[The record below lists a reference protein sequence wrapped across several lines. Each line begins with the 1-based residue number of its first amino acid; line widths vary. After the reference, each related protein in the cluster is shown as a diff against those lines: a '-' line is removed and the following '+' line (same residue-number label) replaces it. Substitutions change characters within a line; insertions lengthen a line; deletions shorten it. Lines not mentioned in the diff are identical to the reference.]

1 LISEVTTF
9 VGRGDDLREADRLLA
24 TARLLTLIG
33 PGGVGKTRLAQHVA
47 GRAKAKFRDGVVFV
61 ELEAVTDPGL
71 LPQVAASELG
81 LRDVATARQLLPYL
95 SGKNMLVVLDN
106 CEHMA
111 QACRAFVNEVLAAAP
126 DVRFL
131 ATSRHVLGAGGEQL
145 LPVRPLAVPD
155 KAKGAEDDA
164 VTLFKDRARYAL
176 PNFRLSDDN
185 WETVL
190 GICSRL
196 DGIPLAIELVVPW
209 LRVLSAK
216 DVLSRLDDTFTVI
229 TAEAAARPSRQQTLI
244 AAVDWSYALC
254 APDEQLL
261 WARAAVFSGGF
272 TVEAVVQVCADERI
286 PPTAV
291 LRLLGGLV
299 DKSVLIRDEVDG
311 TTRLR
316 MLYTLRQYGLQ
327 LLAESQD
334 ERRIRGRHLE
344 YQLAVVEKCAA
355 EWLGPNQVE
364 LAAITRR
371 EHNNL
376 RSALE
381 FALADDEHHE
391 IGAKLATALQY
402 YWLDCGFI
410 GEGRRWLDRV
420 LELDDLRQDITQN
433 ALWINAYC
441 LIALGDVPAGRA
453 LAEQAVEI
461 AEQTGDPLMMANA
474 LLAHGGAAFV
484 GGDLERGQT
493 RYEESVRQYAL
504 ADVIDCQTILTY
516 AALGMCAAFAGNFD
530 RAVTAA
536 ERAIELADAHGERW
550 TRSYAHYAVAVATW
564 QTGRPAEAARHALI
578 GIRIKDQFNDLLGLS
593 LLVELV
599 AWIAASAGAMPKAAE
614 VLGVAGAL
622 WRHTGGEVFLAS
634 DNWAVPHQRC
644 EQAARA
650 ALGDERYEA
659 NHAKGTAGATTV
671 DDAVAYT
678 LKVATSLAAAHAP
691 ASKALTGRELE
702 VAELAAAG
710 AANKEIA
717 ARLVISTRTAEKHLA
732 NILKKLGFT
741 SRAQLAAWI
750 ADRRVRGK

>member
-1 LISEVTTF
+1 MISEVTTF
-9 VGRGDDLREADRLLA
+9 VGRGDDLREAATLLE

-47 GRAKAKFRDGVVFV
+47 GQARRRFQDGVVFV

-81 LRDVATARQLLPYL
+81 LRDVAVETTRQLLSFL
-95 SGKNMLVVLDN
+95 SGKNLLVVLDN

-111 QACRAFVNEVLAAAP
+111 QACREFVNEVLVAAP
-126 DVRFL
+126 EVRVL
-131 ATSRHVLGAGGEQL
+131 ATSRHVLGASGEQL
-145 LPVRPLAVPD
+145 LPVRPLAVPA
-155 KAKGAEDDA
+155 KAKDTEDDA
-164 VTLFKDRARYAL
+164 VTLFKDRATNAL
-176 PNFRLSDDN
+176 PNFRLNDDN
-185 WETVL
+185 WDTVL

-209 LRVLSAK
+209 LRVLSAR
-216 DVLSRLDDTFTVI
+216 DVLSRLDDTFTLI

-272 TVEAVVQVCADERI
+272 TVEAVVQVCADDRI

-299 DKSVLIRDEVDG
+299 DKSVLIRDETGGV
-311 TTRLR
+311 TRLR
-316 MLYTLRQYGLQ
+316 MLYTIRQYGLQ

-334 ERRIRGRHLE
+334 ERRTRHRHLE
-344 YQLAVVEKCAA
+344 YLLALAEKCAA
-355 EWLGPNQVE
+355 EWLGPDQVT
-364 LAAITRR
+364 LAAITRA
-371 EHNNL
+371 EHNNI

-381 FALADDEHHE
+381 FALTEDEHK
-391 IGAKLATALQY
+391 GARLATALQY

-420 LELDDLRQDITQN
+420 LEIDLPADIRQN

-441 LIALGDVPAGRA
+441 LIALGEVPAGRI
-453 LAEQAVEI
+453 LSLDAVEI
-461 AEQTGDPLMMANA
+461 AGQTGDPFMMGNA

-484 GGDLERGQT
+484 GGELELGQT
-493 RYEESVRQYAL
+493 LYEEAVQQYA
-504 ADVIDCQTILTY
+504 AANVIDCQTILSY

-536 ERAIELADAHGERW
+536 ERAINLADAHGERW
-550 TRSYAHYAVAVATW
+550 VRSYAHYAMAVATW
-564 QTGRPAEAARHALI
+564 QTGRPAEAARHAMT

-634 DNWAVPHQRC
+634 DNWAVPHKRC

-659 NHAKGTAGATTV
+659 NHAKGMAGSTTV
-671 DDAVAYT
+671 DDAVAHT
-678 LKVATSLAAAHAP
+678 LKVATSLAAAHP
-691 ASKALTGRELE
+691 PTSNALTSRELE

-750 ADRRVRGK
+750 AGRRAKGT

>member
-1 LISEVTTF
+1 
-9 VGRGDDLREADRLLA
+9 
-24 TARLLTLIG
+24 
-33 PGGVGKTRLAQHVA
+33 
-47 GRAKAKFRDGVVFV
+47 
-61 ELEAVTDPGL
+61 
-71 LPQVAASELG
+71 
-81 LRDVATARQLLPYL
+81 
-95 SGKNMLVVLDN
+95 
-106 CEHMA
+106 
-111 QACRAFVNEVLAAAP
+111 
-126 DVRFL
+126 
-131 ATSRHVLGAGGEQL
+131 
-145 LPVRPLAVPD
+145 
-155 KAKGAEDDA
+155 
-164 VTLFKDRARYAL
+164 
-176 PNFRLSDDN
+176 
-185 WETVL
+185 
-190 GICSRL
+190 
-196 DGIPLAIELVVPW
+196 
-209 LRVLSAK
+209 
-216 DVLSRLDDTFTVI
+216 
-229 TAEAAARPSRQQTLI
+229 
-244 AAVDWSYALC
+244 
-254 APDEQLL
+254 
-261 WARAAVFSGGF
+261 
-272 TVEAVVQVCADERI
+272 
-286 PPTAV
+286 
-291 LRLLGGLV
+291 
-299 DKSVLIRDEVDG
+299 
-311 TTRLR
+311 
-316 MLYTLRQYGLQ
+316 
-327 LLAESQD
+327 
-334 ERRIRGRHLE
+334 
-344 YQLAVVEKCAA
+344 
-355 EWLGPNQVE
+355 
-364 LAAITRR
+364 
-371 EHNNL
+371 
-376 RSALE
+376 
-381 FALADDEHHE
+381 
-391 IGAKLATALQY
+391 
-402 YWLDCGFI
+402 
-410 GEGRRWLDRV
+410 
-420 LELDDLRQDITQN
+420 
-433 ALWINAYC
+433 
-441 LIALGDVPAGRA
+441 VPAGRA

-484 GGDLERGQT
+484 GGDLEHGQT

>member
-1 LISEVTTF
+1 VISEVTTF
-9 VGRGDDLREADRLLA
+9 VGRGDDLREAGRLLA

-47 GRAKAKFRDGVVFV
+47 GRAGRDFRDGVVFV

-71 LPQVAASELG
+71 LAQVAAAELG
-81 LRDVATARQLLPYL
+81 LRDVATTGQLLTYL

-111 QACRAFVNEVLAAAP
+111 QACREFVNDVLAAAP
-126 DVRFL
+126 QVRFL

-145 LPVRPLAVPD
+145 LPVRPLAVSD
-155 KAKGAEDDA
+155 KAKGAEGDA
-164 VTLFKDRARYAL
+164 VTLFKDRATYAL
-176 PNFRLSDDN
+176 PNFRLNDEN
-185 WETVL
+185 WDTVL

-216 DVLSRLDDTFTVI
+216 DVLSRLDDTFTLI

-254 APDEQLL
+254 APDEQML

-272 TVEAVVQVCADERI
+272 TVDAVVQVCADERI
-286 PPTAV
+286 PATAV

-311 TTRLR
+311 VTRLR
-316 MLYTLRQYGLQ
+316 MLYTIRQYGLH
-327 LLAESQD
+327 LLAESRD
-334 ERRIRGRHLE
+334 EERIRGRHLE
-344 YQLAVVEKCAA
+344 YLKALVEKCAG
-355 EWLGPNQVE
+355 EWLGPDQAQ
-364 LAAITRR
+364 LAATTRR
-371 EHNNL
+371 EHNNI
-376 RSALE
+376 RAALE
-381 FALADDEHHE
+381 YALGDDEQQE
-391 IGAKLATALQY
+391 TGARLATALQY

-420 LELDDLRQDITQN
+420 LEIADLRQDIRQN
-433 ALWINAYC
+433 ALWINSYC
-441 LIALGDVPAGRA
+441 ATALGEVPAGRT

-461 AEQTGDPLMMANA
+461 AGRRGDPLMMGNA
-474 LLAHGGAAFV
+474 LLAYGGAAFV
-484 GGDLERGQT
+484 GGQLEFGQT
-493 RYEESVRQYAL
+493 LYEESVQQYA
-504 ADVIDCQTILTY
+504 AAGVTDCQTILTY
-516 AALGMCAAFAGNFD
+516 AALGMCAAFAGDFD

-536 ERAIELADAHGERW
+536 QRAIDLADTYGERW
-550 TRSYAHYAVAVATW
+550 TRSYAHYAMAVATW
-564 QTGRPAEAARHALI
+564 QTGRPAEAARHAMT

-614 VLGVAGAL
+614 VLGVASAL
-622 WRHTGGEVFLAS
+622 WRHTGGEAFLAS
-634 DNWAVPHQRC
+634 DNWAVPHTRC

-659 NHAKGTAGATTV
+659 NHAKGMAGATSV
-671 DDAVAYT
+671 DDAVART

-691 ASKALTGRELE
+691 VSNALTGRERE

-717 ARLVISTRTAEKHLA
+717 ARLGISTRTAEKHLA

-741 SRAQLAAWI
+741 ARAQLAAWI
-750 ADRRVRGK
+750 ADRRAAGK